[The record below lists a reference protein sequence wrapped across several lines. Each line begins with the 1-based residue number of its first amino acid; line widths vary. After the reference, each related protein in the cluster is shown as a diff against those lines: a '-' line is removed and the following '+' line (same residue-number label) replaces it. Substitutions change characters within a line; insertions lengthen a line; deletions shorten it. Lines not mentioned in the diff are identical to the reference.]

1 MNPETDIPER
11 SYLRIN
17 LPSSFVDL
25 AALVASALG
34 RVTTSCKLALN
45 VSLRIR
51 ILDRGAA
58 TAPNVIPNRA
68 PDAVL
73 EEKTVPT
80 QAALYRL
87 SGDTS
92 PLHILP
98 EFAAIGGFDRP
109 ILHGLSSM
117 GKAGKHVFETFVPFK
132 DSI

>member
-11 SYLRIN
+11 SYSRIN
-17 LPSSFVDL
+17 VSSSFVDL

-45 VSLRIR
+45 VSLRIP

-73 EEKTVPT
+73 EEKRVPT
-80 QAALYRL
+80 QAALYR
-87 SGDTS
+87 
-92 PLHILP
+92 
-98 EFAAIGGFDRP
+98 
-109 ILHGLSSM
+109 
-117 GKAGKHVFETFVPFK
+117 FVA
-132 DSI
+132 